1 MLTSAL
7 TAGKLLSYFPQNIF
21 TLTSGRKPRPT
32 PNLDRLIPAKSSF
45 LGVEQAFMPAVSRRE
60 NWASAPE
67 VTISHQGCPCS
78 KRRRPE
84 RSEAER
90 HKLIPE
96 NVRNLHKDL
105 SPIVDERIPSPQQPI
120 RRLSRSARK
129 TRTCS
134 LQGWIKVLQI
144 AVVARVDCRAGIQ
157 QVGEQHITVKAL
169 AARESSQPG
178 I

>member
-1 MLTSAL
+1 MRQRSRKIPGMRVVTMQQQ
-7 TAGKLLSYFPQNIF
+7 GIF
-21 TLTSGRKPRPT
+21 SKQPV
-32 PNLDRLIPAKSSF
+32 AKFEITNS
-45 LGVEQAFMPAVSRRE
+45 QM
-60 NWASAPE
+60 
-67 VTISHQGCPCS
+67 TISHQGCPCS